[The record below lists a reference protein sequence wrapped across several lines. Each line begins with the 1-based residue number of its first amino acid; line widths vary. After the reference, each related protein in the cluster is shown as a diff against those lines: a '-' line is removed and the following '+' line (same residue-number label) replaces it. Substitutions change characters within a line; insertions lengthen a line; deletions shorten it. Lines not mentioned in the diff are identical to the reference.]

1 MLEELEQSCFD
12 TPGWDHP
19 WHSCLLLFF
28 FFYCYQQWSHF
39 DWRHFSGDTVVKNP
53 LEKYLD
59 CFTLSCFSQTIC
71 F

>member
-28 FFYCYQQWSHF
+28 FFIATSNGLILTGGIFLGIQ
-39 DWRHFSGDTVVKNP
+39 
-53 LEKYLD
+53 
-59 CFTLSCFSQTIC
+59 
-71 F
+71 